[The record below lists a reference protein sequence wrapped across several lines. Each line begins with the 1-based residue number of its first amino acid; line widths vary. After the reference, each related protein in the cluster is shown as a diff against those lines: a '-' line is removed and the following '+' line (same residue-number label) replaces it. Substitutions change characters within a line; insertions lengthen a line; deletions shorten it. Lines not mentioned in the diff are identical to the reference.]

1 MHLVHEF
8 KKIHICASKIE
19 SKWIHTGIWMDSLIV
34 HFELGFGLFPGVNC
48 PTCDSLGTCTWE
60 RCDAAD
66 VCMLRSPQGKLTA
79 HCSVVSIPLSIF
91 SNPLFISPCM
101 FLQPSKSFWCFFQNF
116 FSLFLGFSSDFSFCF
131 YFFHSIFVLLEFLFH
146 SGNHVYHR

>member
-1 MHLVHEF
+1 
-8 KKIHICASKIE
+8 
-19 SKWIHTGIWMDSLIV
+19 MDSLIV

-101 FLQPSKSFWCFFQNF
+101 FLQPSKSFWCFFSKLF
-116 FSLFLGFSSDFSFCF
+116 FSFSGFFFRFFFLFLLFSFHFCSF
-131 YFFHSIFVLLEFLFH
+131 RILISFWKSRV
-146 SGNHVYHR
+146 S